1 MEKDFDFLDNG
12 YIGESVIERGYAIY
26 DEWNKKNLKSKQ
38 VVRFVENATDLE
50 YTGSTKKSYYEA
62 LSCLFALDMRINE
75 KYNSFWRRVFLYF
88 SWRREINALNRFK
101 KILHIADG
109 TDIRDAIVIAIEK
122 LAEELE
128 DERNEDGDDDTHG
141 GKRNEKAE
149 DEAATEENGIEDSP
163 EEKNEAEKLAD
174 KEEKEKDSEQI
185 EEEPIENAQQEEAK
199 EDISEKKETAEIQQ
213 EEAEM
218 TATDEKEALVQKK
231 DGNLKA
237 ENNVS
242 DYKSESITDKTDK
255 TDKID
260 KKEED
265 KAYNDAVD
273 SPPLYEKNVSD
284 RTAEKNSFIDEMIID
299 NMVKGDKD
307 AMGYTSVEVLKQN
320 KEADRPQNTVV
331 SQNEENKSTEKNA
344 HLYDKTL
351 ANDKGETRQL
361 GKTESTHQTEN
372 TSEIKTEQP
381 KEEIQKND
389 SVQSNEKESKPI
401 RETLKSDNLNVDLDN
416 SIANALNEH
425 MSLESKMAL
434 IRMQE
439 DMFREHISITLEEL
453 GMDTSD
459 VLRVSEPVE
468 FQATETELNKK

>member
-12 YIGESVIERGYAIY
+12 YIVESVIERGYAIY
-26 DEWNKKNLKSKQ
+26 DEWNQKKLKSKQ

-88 SWRREINALNRFK
+88 SWCREINTLNRFK

-149 DEAATEENGIEDSP
+149 EEAATEENGIEDSP
-163 EEKNEAEKLAD
+163 EEKNGAEELAD

-331 SQNEENKSTEKNA
+331 SQNEENKSTEKDA

-361 GKTESTHQTEN
+361 DKTESTHQTEK

-401 RETLKSDNLNVDLDN
+401 RETLKVDINVEHENDVANGLNKTM
-416 SIANALNEH
+416 SI
-425 MSLESKMAL
+425 ESKLAY

-439 DMFREHISITLEEL
+439 DMFREQISISNKEL
-453 GMDTSD
+453 GIDVHAD
-459 VLRVSEPVE
+459 VLEITEPV
-468 FQATETELNKK
+468 QITQPSVAQNVK

>member
-1 MEKDFDFLDNG
+1 MEKDFDFVNNG
-12 YIGESVIERGYAIY
+12 YKCESVIERGYTIY
-26 DEWNKKNLKSKQ
+26 DEWNQKKLKSKQ

-88 SWRREINALNRFK
+88 SWRREINTLNRFK

-122 LAEELE
+122 LAEKLE
-128 DERNEDGDDDTHG
+128 DERNEDGDDDTHS

-149 DEAATEENGIEDSP
+149 EEAATEENGIEDSP
-163 EEKNEAEKLAD
+163 EEKNEAEELAD

-199 EDISEKKETAEIQQ
+199 EDISEKEETAEIQQ
-213 EEAEM
+213 EEAEV

-242 DYKSESITDKTDK
+242 DYKSESITDK

-307 AMGYTSVEVLKQN
+307 AMGYTSVEGLKQN
-320 KEADRPQNTVV
+320 KEADLPQNTVV
-331 SQNEENKSTEKNA
+331 SQNEENKSTEKDA

-351 ANDKGETRQL
+351 ANGKGETQQL
-361 GKTESTHQTEN
+361 GKTESTHQTEK

-381 KEEIQKND
+381 KEEIQKNYN
-389 SVQSNEKESKPI
+389 VNSNKQESKPLS
-401 RETLKSDNLNVDLDN
+401 EMLKSDNLNVDLDN
-416 SIANALNEH
+416 SIANALNDY